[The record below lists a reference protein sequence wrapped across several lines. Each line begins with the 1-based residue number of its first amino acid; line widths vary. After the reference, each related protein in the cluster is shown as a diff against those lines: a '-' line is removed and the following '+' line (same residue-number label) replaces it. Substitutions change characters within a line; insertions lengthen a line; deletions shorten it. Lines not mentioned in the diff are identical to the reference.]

1 MWDEPSDLIVHYTD
15 VINDVDAASRFF
27 VFTEDG
33 DEQVAEMIAELHMKV
48 LLDLAGVSWR

>member
-15 VINDVDAASRFF
+15 VMQGVDTASRFI
-27 VFTEDG
+27 VFTENG
-33 DEQVAEMIAELHMKV
+33 DETMAEFIAEVHMKV